1 MSDGGRDIF
10 QKSSTEASEKSQSPG
25 RITPGDLDQFRSL
38 YKEYYSALC
47 VYATGFTR
55 DNQIAEEVVQDVFV
69 KIWEHSGTLSINTSI
84 SSYLYTSVKN
94 ASLNH
99 LKHLQVVNKFN
110 EYYTQK
116 LQDAQ
121 DLYYLSQETGDSL
134 MIANE
139 LEERLLEE
147 IELLPD
153 QCKKIFKM
161 SRFENMK
168 HQEIADELGVTINTV
183 HRQTS
188 IALEK
193 LKRIVIK
200 SIAFLVL
207 SFRFLL
213 G

>member
-1 MSDGGRDIF
+1 VSNGEIGSSQKGRMG
-10 QKSSTEASEKSQSPG
+10 ASENSQSRE
-25 RITPGDLDQFRSL
+25 RIKPGDLDEFRSL
-38 YKEYYSALC
+38 YREYYPALC
-47 VYATGFTR
+47 VYATTFTR

-69 KIWEHSGTLSINTSI
+69 KIWELGDTLSINTSI

-99 LKHLQVVNKFN
+99 LKHLQVVNRFN
-110 EYYTQK
+110 EYYSQK

-134 MIANE
+134 MIARE
-139 LEERLLEE
+139 LEEQLLEE
-147 IELLPD
+147 IESLPD
-153 QCKKIFKM
+153 QCKRIFKM
-161 SRFENMK
+161 SRFDNLK
-168 HQEIADELGVTINTV
+168 HQEIADKLGVTINTV

-193 LKRIVIK
+193 LKRIIIK
-200 SIAFLVL
+200 SLVFLIL
-207 SFRFLL
+207 SLKFFI